1 MPLPCN
7 VDIKGNVSN
16 EQKYQLGHQVCVK
29 VFLSAYVKGINQA
42 HITFFLLLHGPIA
55 YKVLVTRGGF

>member
-42 HITFFLLLHGPIA
+42 HITFFGA
-55 YKVLVTRGGF
+55 T